1 MSSKP
6 PVEALEIQVFQ
17 HLSAY
22 PPAPHYW
29 LAYSGGLDSQVLL
42 HCIASQRERLGGAA
56 LTAVHIN
63 HQLQPAAP
71 AWVEQCRLEAE
82 RRQVAFRAIQVDA
95 RPQPGESPEAAA
107 RNARYRALQQVLA
120 PDDVVLTGQH
130 QTDQAETLLLQLL
143 RGAGP
148 AGLASMPVRKPFG
161 CGWLLRPLLDCRRAE
176 LLAYGK
182 AQGLHWIED
191 DSNND
196 ERFDRNFLRHQ
207 ILPVLR
213 QRWPAAE
220 KTLARSAQLAG
231 EASELL
237 TELAQQDLAVLTAG
251 AADSL
256 CLQQLMTLSPS
267 RQRNVLR
274 YWLQRLGLPLPSQA
288 QLQQLSKQMLEA
300 RQDAQPSIVWPG
312 CEVRRFRGR
321 LYARTGTPF
330 DSSQR
335 IHWPVPSGFP
345 QECPEALYVPGIG
358 RLQWVEDSRGG
369 LCKSYLHNLTIRFR
383 RGGER
388 FQPFGRQHGQ
398 RLKKLLQD
406 AAVPPWERDRL
417 PLIFSDNQLIWVPGL
432 GPEASCCVSPGQNGM
447 ILRWQKNTD
456 SVSL

>member
-6 PVEALEIQVFQ
+6 PVEALEARVFQ
-17 HLSAY
+17 HFSAY
-22 PPAPHYW
+22 PPAPRYW

-63 HQLQPAAP
+63 HQLQPAAQE
-71 AWVEQCRLEAE
+71 WVKRCRLEAE
-82 RRQVAFRAIQVDA
+82 RRQVAFRAIAVDA
-95 RPQPGESPEAAA
+95 RSRPGESPEAAA
-107 RNARYRALQQVLA
+107 RKARYQALQQVLA

-176 LLAYGK
+176 LLAYAK

-191 DSNND
+191 DSNSD

-207 ILPVLR
+207 ILPVLH

-237 TELAQQDLAVLTAG
+237 TELAQQDLAALTTG

-256 CLQQLMTLSPS
+256 CLQQLAKLSPS

-274 YWLQRLGLPLPSQA
+274 YWLQHLGLPLPSQA
-288 QLQQLSKQMLEA
+288 QLQQLSRQMLEA
-300 RQDAQPSIVWPG
+300 RQDAQPSVVWPG
-312 CEVRRFRGR
+312 CEVHRYRRR
-321 LYARTGTPF
+321 LYAMAGTPF
-330 DSSQR
+330 DSSQCIR
-335 IHWPVPSGFP
+335 WPVSDVPFEAP
-345 QECPEALYVPGIG
+345 PEAFYVPGIG

-388 FQPFGRQHGQ
+388 FQPCGRRHSQS
-398 RLKKLLQD
+398 LKKLLQD

-417 PLIFSDNQLIWVPGL
+417 PLVFSGNQLIWVPGL
-432 GPEASCCVSPGQNGM
+432 GPETSCCVPPGQNGM